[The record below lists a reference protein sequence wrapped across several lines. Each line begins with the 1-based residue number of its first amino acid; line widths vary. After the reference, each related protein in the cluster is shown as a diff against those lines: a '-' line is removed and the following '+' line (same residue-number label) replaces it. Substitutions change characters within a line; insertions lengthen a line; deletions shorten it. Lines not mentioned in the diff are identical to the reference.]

1 MNNFNIIPK
10 FVEFLASRGI
20 AYDIVDEVFIKFK
33 YKDLNYMFQYY
44 KDEDPSYFRIMLP
57 KINNKEVD
65 ANVLQITKELN
76 LNYKAVKIVEFE
88 PGSIWMI
95 IENFVYSLENVDMMF
110 ARIIDVLAFV
120 IKIYREKE
128 AEL

>member
-76 LNYKAVKIVEFE
+76 LNYKTVKIVEFE

>member
-65 ANVLQITKELN
+65 ANVLQITK
-76 LNYKAVKIVEFE
+76 
-88 PGSIWMI
+88 
-95 IENFVYSLENVDMMF
+95 
-110 ARIIDVLAFV
+110 
-120 IKIYREKE
+120 
-128 AEL
+128 

>member
-76 LNYKAVKIVEFE
+76 LNYKTVKIVEFE

-95 IENFVYSLENVDMMF
+95 IETFVYSLENVDMMF